1 MLRNLRAVL
10 SAFALGAIVSFS
22 CSASLAG
29 TIIKLNLGAVG
40 PDVSMDGSGVLSTV
54 NDTPP
59 GPLGD
64 QFTAIEYTGFLNP
77 IPDISSATASFSL
90 VGLTAVGP
98 AQQFGTLAIQNFI
111 NGTFS
116 LYDPGNNLLLTGP
129 LASSAL
135 TGVVGPPGTGALFTT
150 TLGTVTGGSLLPFI
164 LPGSVSLSMNLT
176 NVEGGNGFFVNPPGG
191 PGVLLPFLADASL
204 NISADPTGVGPGIP
218 EPTTAVLVLLGGAAM
233 AVCGRRRG
241 C

>member
-1 MLRNLRAVL
+1 M
-10 SAFALGAIVSFS
+10 
-22 CSASLAG
+22 
-29 TIIKLNLGAVG
+29 NLGGVG
-40 PDVSMDGSGVLSTV
+40 PDVGMNGGGVLSTV
-54 NDTPP
+54 DDTPP

-64 QFTAIEYTGFLNP
+64 QYTAIEYTGFLSP
-77 IPDISSATASFSL
+77 IPNVNPATASFTLS
-90 VGLTAVGP
+90 GLTAVGP
-98 AQQFGTLAIQNFI
+98 AQQFGTLAIQNFA
-111 NGTFS
+111 NGMFS
-116 LYDPGNNLLLTGP
+116 LYDPGNNLLLQGP

-164 LPGSVSLSMNLT
+164 MPGTVSLSMNLT
-176 NVEGGNGFFVNPPGG
+176 NVSGGAGFFVVPAGG
-191 PGVLLPFLADASL
+191 PGVLQPFLADASI
-204 NISADPTGVGPGIP
+204 NISADPTGLGPGVP